1 MDYRFDYEK
10 NKKGKGNP
18 VGYTGGSDGCINFD
32 EPDNKGLAQC
42 LDKFHV

>member
-1 MDYRFDYEK
+1 MDYRFDYQK
-10 NKKGKGNP
+10 NKKGKGRI

-42 LDKFHV
+42 LEKFNV